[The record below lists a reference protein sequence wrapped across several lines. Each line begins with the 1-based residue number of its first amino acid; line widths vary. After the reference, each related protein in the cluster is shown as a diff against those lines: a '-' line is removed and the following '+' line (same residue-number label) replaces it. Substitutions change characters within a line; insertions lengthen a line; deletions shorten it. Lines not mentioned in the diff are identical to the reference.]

1 MRFADFVYTLGV
13 VWNWIPKVIPTK
25 KIKQLFMSGF
35 YGATFASCGKRFRIS
50 TPVKFINGAHYIHV
64 GDDVCI
70 HPFVRL
76 EAIKI
81 AGCPPPVISIGNR
94 CGLGYNTQINAS
106 NRIDI
111 GDDVLFASNVY
122 ITDHYH
128 GDMSVG
134 EINTPPS
141 LRQIYSKGPVV
152 IGARCWLGQN
162 VSIMPN
168 VTLGEGSVVG
178 ANSVVIHSFPA
189 HSVIAGCPAKL
200 IKVIEA

>member
-1 MRFADFVYTLGV
+1 MDR
-13 VWNWIPKVIPTK
+13 IPKVLPIK
-25 KIKQLFMSGF
+25 KIKQLFISGF

-50 TPVKFINGAHYIHV
+50 SPIKFIHGAQYIHI

-76 EAIKI
+76 EAIGI
-81 AGCPPPVISIGNR
+81 NNTPPTIVIGNR

-106 NRIDI
+106 NRIVI

-128 GDMSVG
+128 GDMTIG
-134 EINTPPS
+134 ELDTPPS
-141 LRQIYSKGPVV
+141 QRKIYSKGPVV
-152 IGARCWLGQN
+152 IGDKCWLGQN

-168 VTLGEGSVVG
+168 VTLGVGCVVG
-178 ANSVVIHSFPA
+178 ANSVVTHSFPA
-189 HSVIAGCPAKL
+189 SSVIAGCPAKL
-200 IKVIEA
+200 IRIIE

>member
-1 MRFADFVYTLGV
+1 MRSVDVIYLIGCIFGRMRKV
-13 VWNWIPKVIPTK
+13 VPVK
-25 KIKQLFMSGF
+25 KIIQLFMSGF
-35 YGATFASCGKRFRIS
+35 YGTKFASCGKRFRIS

-81 AGCPPPVISIGNR
+81 VGCPPPVISIGNR

-106 NRIDI
+106 NRIEI

-128 GDMSVG
+128 GDMSIG
-134 EINTPPS
+134 EVDIPPS
-141 LRQIYSKGPVV
+141 QRKIHSKGPVI

-168 VTLGEGSVVG
+168 VTLGEGCIVG
-178 ANSVVIHSFPA
+178 ANSVVTHSFPA
-189 HSVIAGCPAKL
+189 NSVVAGCPAKL
-200 IKVIEA
+200 IKVIG

>member
-1 MRFADFVYTLGV
+1 MRSVDVIYLIGCIFGRMRKV
-13 VWNWIPKVIPTK
+13 VPVK
-25 KIKQLFMSGF
+25 KIIQLFMSGF
-35 YGATFASCGKRFRIS
+35 YGTKFASCGKRFRIS

-81 AGCPPPVISIGNR
+81 VGCPPPVISIGNR
-94 CGLGYNTQINAS
+94 NGLGYNTQINAS
-106 NRIDI
+106 NRIEI

-128 GDMSVG
+128 GDMSIG
-134 EINTPPS
+134 EVDIPPS
-141 LRQIYSKGPVV
+141 QRKIHSKGPVI

-168 VTLGEGSVVG
+168 VTLGEGCIVG
-178 ANSVVIHSFPA
+178 ANSVVTHSFPA
-189 HSVIAGCPAKL
+189 NSVVAGCPAKL
-200 IKVIEA
+200 IKVIG

>member
-1 MRFADFVYTLGV
+1 MRSVDVIYLIGCIFGRM
-13 VWNWIPKVIPTK
+13 PKVVPVK
-25 KIKQLFMSGF
+25 KIIQLFMSGF
-35 YGATFASCGKRFRIS
+35 YGTKFASCGKRFRIS

-81 AGCPPPVISIGNR
+81 VGCPPPVISIGNR

-128 GDMSVG
+128 GDMSAG

-141 LRQIYSKGPVV
+141 LRRIYSKGPVF
-152 IGARCWLGQN
+152 IGVRCWLGQN
-162 VSIMPN
+162 VCVMPN
-168 VTLGEGSVVG
+168 VKISDGCIIG
-178 ANSVVIHSFPA
+178 ANSVVTHDIPPYA
-189 HSVIAGCPAKL
+189 VAAGTPAKV
-200 IKVIEA
+200 IKMLR

>member
-1 MRFADFVYTLGV
+1 
-13 VWNWIPKVIPTK
+13 
-25 KIKQLFMSGF
+25 MSGF

-50 TPVKFINGAHYIHV
+50 TPIKFIYGACYMHI
-64 GDDVCI
+64 GDDVSI

-81 AGCPPPVISIGNR
+81 LNGSTPTLSIGNR

-106 NRIDI
+106 NRIEI

-128 GDMSVG
+128 GDMSIG
-134 EINTPPS
+134 EVDIPPS
-141 LRQIYSKGPVV
+141 QRKIHSKGPVI

-168 VTLGEGSVVG
+168 VTLGVGCVVS
-178 ANSVVIHSFPA
+178 ANSVVTHSFPA
-189 HSVIAGCPAKL
+189 SSVIAGCPAKL
-200 IKVIEA
+200 IRIIE

>member
-1 MRFADFVYTLGV
+1 MRFADFIYALGGL
-13 VWNWIPKVIPTK
+13 WSRIPKILPIK
-25 KIKQLFMSGF
+25 KIKQLFISGF

-50 TPVKFINGAHYIHV
+50 SPIKFIHGAQYIHI
-64 GDDVCI
+64 GDDVSI

-76 EAIKI
+76 EAIDI
-81 AGCPPPVISIGNR
+81 NNCPPPLIVIGNR

-106 NRIDI
+106 NRIEI

-134 EINTPPS
+134 EMNTPPS
-141 LRQIYSKGPVV
+141 QRQIYSKGPVV

-168 VTLGEGSVVG
+168 VTLGEGCVVG
-178 ANSVVIHSFPA
+178 ANSVVTHSFSA
-189 HSVIAGCPAKL
+189 NSVVAGCPAKL
-200 IKVIEA
+200 IKLLK